1 MTVIIGIQPT
11 WRGGFDVDPKWT
23 LIPHIRAY
31 LASGVKMQT
40 FSSRTARAKGY
51 TLYPLAESFGRRP
64 MNQLTATATNRWR
77 EDMSTC
83 RDSTLRN
90 RINTAKVFFDW
101 LVADGKIK
109 ANPLRGV
116 RIRVKPGPPKTL
128 HHAEVAKLLAHVADD
143 TRASAIAWLMI
154 GCALRCIEV
163 ANLNVEDYD
172 TKAKTLRVVGKFG
185 KSRIV
190 PVPAEVA
197 PKLDAYLDEAGWQS
211 GALIRRRYHPEYVY
225 GIRNAMHNG
234 RLQRQTISIYMQ
246 KWVREAGIKHHV
258 LDGRSAHGLRRTCA
272 TDVMRNH
279 KDIRIVKELLGHE
292 NLATTQAYLAHADL
306 DEMRLAMSGRTYSPD

>member
-1 MTVIIGIQPT
+1 MTVIIGLEPRWQ
-11 WRGGFDVDPKWT
+11 GGVDVDTRWT

-31 LASGVKMQT
+31 LASGVKTQT
-40 FSSRTARAKGY
+40 FTSRTARSKGY
-51 TLYPLAESFGRRP
+51 ILYPLAQSFGRRP
-64 MNQLTATATNRWR
+64 MNQLTTTAITRWR
-77 EDMSTC
+77 EDMSDC
-83 RDSTLRN
+83 RPATLRI
-90 RINTAKVFFDW
+90 RVTTAKVFCEW
-101 LVADGKIK
+101 LVDQGKIK
-109 ANPLRGV
+109 ANPLKGV
-116 RIRVKPGPPKTL
+116 RIKVDQGPPKTL

-172 TKAKTLRVVGKFG
+172 RGAGTLRVVGKFG
-185 KSRIV
+185 KARLV
-190 PVPAEVA
+190 PVPPEVVPA
-197 PKLDAYLDEAGWQS
+197 LDAYLDEAGWQS
-211 GALIRRRYHPEYVY
+211 GALIRRRYHPQYVF

-246 KWVREAGIKHHV
+246 RWVREAGIKHHV

-279 KDIRIVKELLGHE
+279 KDIRIVKELLGHS
-292 NLATTQAYLAHADL
+292 NLATTQAYIGHADI
-306 DEMRLAMSGRTYSPD
+306 DEMREAMSGRTYSD